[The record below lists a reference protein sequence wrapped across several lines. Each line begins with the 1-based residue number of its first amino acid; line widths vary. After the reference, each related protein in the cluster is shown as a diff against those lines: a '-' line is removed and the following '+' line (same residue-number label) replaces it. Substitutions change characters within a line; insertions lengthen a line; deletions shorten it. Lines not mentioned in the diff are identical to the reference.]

1 MKLDGSPDFRPSIE
15 FKDVTFAYPSR
26 PTVASLRGVSFF
38 AEHGKVIALVGPSG
52 GGKSSIANLVL
63 REYDPLTSTIPNE
76 SDVKDSEA
84 VGDLG
89 LEETD
94 GSQKISE
101 KKKKKAF
108 FGNKNSG
115 DEKVIDEKQ
124 IEEGKESERIKGGG
138 EVLFAGQDVKNLN
151 LTWLRSQIAVVQQ
164 NPQMFSASIFENVA
178 AGLTGTEFE
187 YRPDRDG
194 LQEIDSTSS
203 PEDFTFSLNPQDQE
217 KEDKKALE
225 AIEKKYNPRTQEIR
239 RKVRDALS
247 KAQAL
252 EFVEKL
258 PEGIDTLVSGGRTG
272 LLSGGQRQRIA
283 IARALIREPAVILLD
298 EGTSALD
305 SHTETKIK
313 LMLEEEQKKRGM
325 TTILIG

>member
-1 MKLDGSPDFRPSIE
+1 M
-15 FKDVTFAYPSR
+15 
-26 PTVASLRGVSFF
+26 
-38 AEHGKVIALVGPSG
+38 
-52 GGKSSIANLVL
+52 
-63 REYDPLTSTIPNE
+63 TSTIPNE

-325 TTILIG
+325 TTILIGECIRLL